1 MFEIFVFL
9 SGLALLLF
17 AMKQMEQ
24 AIAALGKG
32 QLQLALE
39 QSTRTPLHG
48 VVLGTIV
55 TAILQSSTIVGLMT
69 MAFLGAGVLPF
80 RNAIGI
86 VLGSNLGTTFTG
98 YLVAWLGFKVALDEF
113 YTLLLGAG
121 ALLAVL
127 GRDDSRLQQSGKLT
141 MAFGFLLFALVLMKD
156 SIGFVLDHVDV
167 ARLREVSVLVYFLFG
182 LLLTAVIQSSSATM
196 MITLS
201 AMSTGI
207 LGLESAAAI
216 VIGANLGT
224 TSTVVLVSLK
234 GTVLKRQIA
243 LVHVLFNV
251 VVSLGGLLALPWLL
265 HLLKDVLHIADPLF
279 DLVTL
284 HSLINLGGILLFLPF
299 VDRFGSMIERWL
311 PLPARPGL
319 VIEQVDTAVPDAAVK
334 AVEADV
340 RALLGDSVLL
350 NAWRLDVLK
359 ERLALRRARL
369 AETAQASYAELKDH
383 ENRLSDYILELQ
395 RVTLTAEQALR
406 TQQLLVCIRDCL
418 YSTKAVKDV
427 EADLLRFRL
436 ESGVEVKDCIERL
449 LGSVEKLFAQAL
461 ELLEAD
467 CCITREDFDGMR
479 ASVKASH
486 AASNV
491 AIYQLIDQRG
501 FRHDRASSA
510 LNINR
515 ELLLAAHSLINALET
530 FLLPGAA
537 AQTLSEWLSTRS

>member
-1 MFEIFVFL
+1 MLIFVFI

-24 AIAALGKG
+24 ALASLGKG
-32 QLQLALE
+32 QLQRALE
-39 QSTRTPLHG
+39 LSTRTPLQG
-48 VVLGTIV
+48 VLLGTLV
-55 TAILQSSTIVGLMT
+55 TAILQSSTIVSLMT

-86 VLGSNLGTTFTG
+86 ILGSNLGTTFTG
-98 YLVAWLGFKVALDEF
+98 YLVAWLGFKVELDQF

-121 ALLAVL
+121 ALLTVL
-127 GRDDSRLQQSGKLT
+127 GRDESRLQESGKLT

-156 SIGFVLDHVDV
+156 SIAFVLDHVDV
-167 ARLREVSVLVYFLFG
+167 SQLQEVSLPVYFLFG
-182 LLLTAVIQSSSATM
+182 LVLTAVIQSSSATM

-201 AMSTGI
+201 ALSSGI
-207 LGLESAAAI
+207 LGLESSAAI

-234 GTVLKRQIA
+234 GSVLKRQIA
-243 LVHVLFNV
+243 AVHVLFNV
-251 VVSLGGLLALPWLL
+251 VVSGLALLALPWLL
-265 HLLKDVLHIADPLF
+265 VLLKDVLHISDPLF

-284 HSLINLGGILLFLPF
+284 HSVINFAGILLFLPVIDGF
-299 VDRFGSMIERWL
+299 RNRIERWL
-311 PLPARPGL
+311 PLPARQGL
-319 VIEQVDTAVPDAAVK
+319 VIEQVGAEVPDAALK

-350 NAWRLDVLK
+350 NAWRLGVLPAREGMRK
-359 ERLALRRARL
+359 VRL
-369 AETAQASYAELKDH
+369 AETAQTTYAELKDR
-383 ENRLSDYILELQ
+383 ENQLSDYILELQ
-395 RVTLTAEQALR
+395 RVALTPEQVRRA
-406 TQQLLVCIRDCL
+406 QQLLVCIRDCL

-427 EADLLRFRL
+427 EADLVRFHL
-436 ESGVEVKDCIERL
+436 ESGVQVRTFINRL
-449 LGSVEKLFAQAL
+449 LESVEALYAQTL
-461 ELLEAD
+461 RLLEAD
-467 CCITREDFDGMR
+467 CCITADDFKELRDRVRE
-479 ASVKASH
+479 SH

-515 ELLLAAHSLINALET
+515 ELLLSAHSLLNALQH
-530 FLLPGAA
+530 FLLPGEQAA
-537 AQTLSEWLSTRS
+537 TVSEWLSTRA

>member
-1 MFEIFVFL
+1 MFEILVFL

-39 QSTRTPLHG
+39 RSTRTPLHG

-69 MAFLGAGVLPF
+69 MAFLGAGVLHF

-113 YTLLLGAG
+113 YTLLLGGG
-121 ALLAVL
+121 ALLVVL

-167 ARLREVSVLVYFLFG
+167 ARLRELPVLVYFLFG
-182 LLLTAVIQSSSATM
+182 LVLTAVIQSSSATM

-201 AMSTGI
+201 AMSAGI
-207 LGLESAAAI
+207 LGLEPAAAI

-234 GTVLKRQIA
+234 GSVQKRQMA

-251 VVSLGGLLALPWLL
+251 AVSALGLLTLPWLL
-265 HLLKDVLHIADPLF
+265 YLLKEVLHIADPLF

-284 HSLINLGGILLFLPF
+284 HSLINFAGILLFLPW
-299 VDRFGSMIERWL
+299 VDPFGNLIERWL
-311 PLPARPGL
+311 PLPARQGL
-319 VIEQVDTAVPDAAVK
+319 VIEQVDIAVPDAAVK

-340 RALLGDSVLL
+340 RALIGDSVLL
-350 NAWRLDVLK
+350 NAWRLDVLPA
-359 ERLALRRARL
+359 RLALRRARL
-369 AETAQASYAELKDH
+369 AETAQASYAELKNH
-383 ENRLSDYILELQ
+383 ENQLSDYILELQ
-395 RVTLTAEQALR
+395 RVALTPAQALR
-406 TQQLLVCIRDCL
+406 AQQLLVCIRDCL
-418 YSTKAVKDV
+418 YSTKAVKDI
-427 EADLLRFRL
+427 EADLVRFRL
-436 ESGVEVKDCIERL
+436 ESGVEVKSVINQL
-449 LGSVEKLFAQAL
+449 LGSIEQLYAQAL

-467 CCITREDFDGMR
+467 CCITPDDFGRMR
-479 ASVKASH
+479 QIVRDSH
-486 AASNV
+486 GASNK
-491 AIYQLIDQRG
+491 AIYALIDQRG
-501 FRHDRASSA
+501 FQHDRASSA

-515 ELLLAAHSLINALET
+515 ELLFSAHSLINALQN
-530 FLLPGAA
+530 FLLPGESV
-537 AQTLSEWLSTRS
+537 QSLSDWLSSR